1 MERSLVAAIA
11 VKEAQ
16 AGFRNRWFVLYAVM
30 FSAVSI
36 GFSLMA
42 LSGSQLTGQPGFGRT
57 SAGLLNLMLLI
68 APLMGLTIGAQSI
81 ATDREDR
88 SLDYLLAQPVSPGE
102 VYFGKYLGAAI
113 SLSLLMLFG
122 FGLAGVTLSLK
133 GTTAGFVDYLTLI
146 AFTLCLGLGMLSAGY
161 LVSSWADEP
170 ATALGIALTIW
181 LVLVLAGDLGL
192 MGGSIAMEL
201 RPDTLLTLTLLN
213 PLDVYKILSV
223 DRLQPSLDVLG
234 PAGTYAT
241 RELGNALAPTLV
253 AILALWVVVPLPIGF
268 ALFKRSTI
276 R

>member
-1 MERSLVAAIA
+1 MERSLISAIA
-11 VKEAQ
+11 VKEAR
-16 AGFRNRWFVLYAVM
+16 AGLRNRWFVLYAVM

-36 GFSLMA
+36 GFSLLA
-42 LSGSQLTGQPGFGRT
+42 LGGSNLTGQPGFGRT

-88 SLDYLLAQPVSPGE
+88 SLDYLLAQPVSSAE
-102 VYFGKYLGAAI
+102 VFLGKYLGAAI
-113 SLSLLMLFG
+113 SLSLLML
-122 FGLAGVTLSLK
+122 K
-133 GTTAGFVDYLTLI
+133 GTTAEFGDYLTLI
-146 AFTLCLGLGMLSAGY
+146 VFTICLGLGMLSAGY
-161 LVSSWADEP
+161 MVSSWASSP
-170 ATALGIALTIW
+170 ATALGIALTLW
-181 LVLVLAGDLGL
+181 LVLILAGDLGL

-201 RPDTLLTLTLLN
+201 RPGTLLTLTLLN

-241 RELGNALAPTLV
+241 RELGRALAPTLV
-253 AILALWVVVPLPIGF
+253 AILVLWVVAPLPVGF